1 MNLISEFSQ
10 LIFPIRCFGC
20 NAIGL
25 SICSKCRSEWH
36 PHYYLTH
43 VSSMKVHSA
52 IPYSGTAQKILL
64 AAKENG
70 IKAADQLII
79 DSIIHVLHTR
89 DLKSRHISLVPIPSS
104 PTVKRRRGR
113 SFMVDIAEQVA
124 QQGFMSVSDCLH
136 IIRPVKDQSGLHA
149 GERVKNME
157 GALAL
162 KPGRIPL
169 ADLILL
175 DDVVTTGATL
185 REAARALTAAGC
197 HVIGSVTACVAQ
209 PLR

>member
-36 PHYYLTH
+36 PHYYLTR
-43 VSSMKVHSA
+43 VSSLKIHSA
-52 IPYSGTAQKILL
+52 IPYSATARKILL

-89 DLKSRHISLVPIPSS
+89 DLLSRHISLVPIPSS

-124 QQGFMSVSDCLH
+124 QQSSMSVSDCLH
-136 IIRPVKDQSGLHA
+136 IVRPVKDQSGLHA

-157 GALAL
+157 GALAI

-169 ADLILL
+169 ADLILV